1 MGVSLILLLRTGS
14 LAPGAE
20 GVVDRCCR
28 AGNSDD
34 STRAHRQVQNAA
46 VGPPHNTVQTN
57 GGERGVGV
65 VKGLL
70 TPKSLEVTA

>member
-1 MGVSLILLLRTGS
+1 MGS
-14 LAPGAE
+14 LAPSAE
-20 GVVDRCCR
+20 GVVNRCHR
-28 AGNSDD
+28 AGNLDD

-46 VGPPHNTVQTN
+46 VRPLHNMVQTN

>member
-1 MGVSLILLLRTGS
+1 MGS
-14 LAPGAE
+14 LAPSAE
-20 GVVDRCCR
+20 GVVDHCR
-28 AGNSDD
+28 QAGNSDD

-57 GGERGVGV
+57 GGERGMGM